1 MTGYAWQPTESLI
14 DKANISRL
22 MRKLGHE
29 LSGNPQQAL
38 VEARKFVRRTQ
49 EDPAWFWD
57 EALKDLGFAWYKPYS
72 KTLDTSQGN
81 AWADWFVGGQ
91 TNIALNCID
100 KWVRQRPF
108 SGDTARISP
117 ELAATDPDPLHAART
132 ALIAET
138 EDGSVRRFT
147 FGDVAVSVNR
157 VANAL
162 KQLGVKRGDTVA
174 CYMPMVAEVVFAML
188 ATQKIGAIFIPIF
201 SGYAPPAVRER
212 LQDAQAKVL
221 FTADGSMRRGQPF
234 SIKEG
239 ADTAVAG
246 LECVRHMIVLGRLT
260 RPEFRV
266 PSSESTATPPS
277 AEHGTRSTELKTPM
291 QSPRDHWWHE
301 IVDNQPPECATESM
315 PALAPALMI
324 YTSGTTGKPKGTVHT
339 HAGCLA
345 QMGKELGY
353 NFDVKQGDVF
363 WWFSDI
369 GWMMGP
375 WEIIGCFF
383 HGVCL
388 VVFEGAPNFPNPD
401 RVWDMVERH
410 EVTHLGISPTAVRML
425 MRAGNEWPDQHA
437 MPSLRMLGSTGEP
450 WDPESYK
457 WFFSHVGKENLPIIN
472 ISGGT
477 DIVGCFMAPLPIMPL
492 KPCSLQSAGLG
503 MDIDVFNEQGQPVVD
518 EVGYLVCKQ
527 PAPSMTRGLWKNR
540 EKYLETYWS
549 KFPEVWNH
557 GDWAKVDKDGDWFLF
572 GRADDTLKIA
582 GRRVG
587 PGEIEAA
594 LIDHPAVSEAA
605 AIGVPDDL
613 KGTDVMCFV
622 VLHKNR
628 GFAESEEL
636 RKQLIQQV
644 VNALGKVDRPK
655 NVLFV
660 DDLPKTRSAKILRRL
675 IQKKY
680 LGEQD
685 MGDLSSVA
693 NPEAL
698 QGLSR
703 AR

>member
-1 MTGYAWQPTESLI
+1 MAEYIWKPAREAI
-14 DKANISRL
+14 DQANVTRL
-22 MRKLGHE
+22 MRKLGFVVAADKPDKVAH
-29 LSGNPQQAL
+29 
-38 VEARKFVRRTQ
+38 EARAFVRRSQ
-49 EDPAWFWD
+49 RNVAWFWQ
-57 EALKDLGFAWYKPYS
+57 EALADLGLEWSKPYS
-72 KTLDTSQGN
+72 KLLDTTKGN
-81 AWADWFVGGQ
+81 AWADWFIGGE
-91 TNIALNCID
+91 TNIALNCVD
-100 KWVRQRPF
+100 RW
-108 SGDTARISP
+108 ARASN
-117 ELAATDPDPLHAART
+117 AGSQV
-132 ALIAET
+132 ALVAET
-138 EDGSVRRFT
+138 EDGNVRTFT
-147 FGDVAVSVNR
+147 FAQLNENVCR

-162 KQLGVKRGDTVA
+162 KALDVKRGDCVG

-212 LQDAQAKVL
+212 LEDADVKVL

-234 SIKEG
+234 SIKDG
-239 ADTAVAG
+239 ADEAVKG
-246 LECVRHMIVLGRLT
+246 LACVKHVIVYERLRGSRT
-260 RPEFRV
+260 
-266 PSSESTATPPS
+266 SNLPPC
-277 AEHGTRSTELKTPM
+277 AM
-291 QSPRDHWWHE
+291 QSGRDLWWSD
-301 IVDNQPPECATESM
+301 IVGKQSTVCATESM

-345 QMGKELGY
+345 QMSKELGY
-353 NFDVKQGDVF
+353 NFDLKRGDVF

-383 HGVCL
+383 HGVTL

-410 EVTHLGISPTAVRML
+410 KVTHLGISPTAVRML
-425 MRAGNEWPDQHA
+425 IRSGNEWADKHP
-437 MPSLRMLGSTGEP
+437 MPSLRVLGSTGEP
-450 WDPESYK
+450 WDPESYM
-457 WFFSHVGKENLPIIN
+457 WFFEHIGKKRCPVIN

-477 DIVGCFMAPLPIMPL
+477 DIVGCFLAPLPIMPL
-492 KPCSLQSAGLG
+492 KAASLQSPGLG
-503 MDIDVFNEQGQPVVD
+503 MDIDVFNEDGKPVID

-527 PAPSMTRGLWKNR
+527 PAPSMTRSLWKNDA
-540 EKYLETYWS
+540 KYLETYWS
-549 KFPEVWNH
+549 KFENIWNH

-594 LIDHPAVSEAA
+594 LIEHEAVSEAA
-605 AIGVPDDL
+605 AIGVPDAI
-613 KGTDVMCFV
+613 KGQDVVCFV
-622 VLHKNR
+622 VLHKAR
-628 GFAESEEL
+628 GYTESEDL

-675 IQKKY
+675 IQKRF
-680 LGEQD
+680 LGEKNL
-685 MGDLSSVA
+685 GDLSSVA
-693 NPEAL
+693 NPDALEAVAK
-698 QGLSR
+698 